1 MSNAGGVTGGS
12 DTGGT
17 ITVNTGNSTFGQFF
31 DSLQSGG
38 QSLSVTPSALL
49 SIAQS
54 YGILDNSNASQAST
68 SKTHPQALAT
78 FQSISK
84 YLVIGAVVILF
95 GAALELYHG

>member
-1 MSNAGGVTGGS
+1 MSNAGGVTNGS
-12 DTGGT
+12 DSGT

-54 YGILDNSNASQAST
+54 YGILGNSNASQSST
-68 SKTHPQALAT
+68 SKTHPLALSTA
-78 FQSISK
+78 QSITK
-84 YLVIGAVVILF
+84 YLVIAAVVVLF
-95 GAALELYHG
+95 GAALEMYHG